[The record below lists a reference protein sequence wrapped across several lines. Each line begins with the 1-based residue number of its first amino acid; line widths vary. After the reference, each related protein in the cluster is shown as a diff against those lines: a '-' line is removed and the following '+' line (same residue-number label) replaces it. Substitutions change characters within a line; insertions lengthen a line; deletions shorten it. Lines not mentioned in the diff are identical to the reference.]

1 MDGIVSLTRQLL
13 RIDTR
18 NPGSTEE
25 VAARFVVDWLTRQG
39 ARYEVLEAQ
48 PGRPTVVSRHPGKD
62 SSRPALV
69 IHGHL
74 DVVPPQVE
82 GWTHG
87 PFSGDV
93 ADDCVWGRGAV
104 DMKGF
109 VAMMLNAQADL
120 ASGDL
125 VTDRDIVFAYFA
137 DEEMGGSLG
146 SNWVVENR
154 PDVFEGASE
163 AIGEVGGFT
172 IDLPDGGRAFT
183 LQVAEKGMAWFR
195 VRAWGQGGHSAL
207 SSNVSPLV
215 PLAEMITK
223 LANLSTGTAPPAAM
237 QSLIAELRA
246 MTGGNSESVL
256 DVLGPIGKMAHQA
269 SLTTFVPTVVFGG
282 TNANVIPDV
291 AELIVDCRFIPG
303 DFEAALDT
311 VKSALEPGMDLDVI
325 AYSPGLEVPM
335 GDDVPIVA
343 ACRQAVSAFDPSAR
357 LLPLAVPAGT
367 DAQHL
372 SVLGIDG
379 YGFAPLPLPP
389 DFDYVAM
396 FHGVNERVP
405 ISSLLEGQE
414 VLRLLIAGL

>member
-1 MDGIVSLTRQLL
+1 M
-13 RIDTR
+13 
-18 NPGSTEE
+18 
-25 VAARFVVDWLTRQG
+25 
-39 ARYEVLEAQ
+39 
-48 PGRPTVVSRHPGKD
+48 
-62 SSRPALV
+62 
-69 IHGHL
+69 
-74 DVVPPQVE
+74 
-82 GWTHG
+82 
-87 PFSGDV
+87 
-93 ADDCVWGRGAV
+93 
-104 DMKGF
+104 
-109 VAMMLNAQADL
+109 
-120 ASGDL
+120 
-125 VTDRDIVFAYFA
+125 TDRDIVFAYFA

-172 IDLPDGGRAFT
+172 IALPDGGRAFT

-223 LANLSTGTAPPAAM
+223 LANLSTGTAPPAAH
-237 QSLIAELRA
+237 QSLIAELQE
-246 MTGGNSESVL
+246 MTGGNDESVL
-256 DVLGPIGKMAHQA
+256 DLLGPIGKMAHRA
-269 SLTTFVPTVVFGG
+269 SFTTFVPTVVIGG
-282 TNANVIPDV
+282 IKANVIPDV

-311 VKSALEPGMDLDVI
+311 VKSALKPGMDLDVI

-335 GDDVPIVA
+335 RDDVPIVA

-357 LLPLAVPAGT
+357 LLPLAIPAST

-389 DFDYVAM
+389 DFDYAAM

-414 VLRLLIAGL
+414 VLRLLIASL